1 MKTKPIEM
9 PPRQELQQM
18 LAALSDEALAYV
30 WRPIV
35 YAYYHTDGRDGDR
48 LTDED
53 AMRMSLIG
61 TAAHESTEFV
71 KRVSMFAT
79 ALFHTRL
86 KRGGGC

>member
-1 MKTKPIEM
+1 MNRKPIEM
-9 PPRQELQQM
+9 PTRPELLRM
-18 LAALSDEALAYV
+18 LTELSDEALAYV

-35 YAYYHTDGRDGDR
+35 YACYHTDGRDGDR

-61 TAAHESTEFV
+61 AAAHESAEFV

-79 ALFHTRL
+79 ALFHIRM
-86 KRGGGC
+86 KRGGR